1 MERDHNVDGT
11 EEVSAGTTSDINATS
26 RTSSD
31 TAVNATSFDEDNE
44 NDERNFIVIPNMDG
58 DPIIIPIKSKQKPEH
73 SKAEPTQVSDA
84 DDSVVDKVDDA
95 LLDKYAITVEEPVD
109 AYHQSFTHNDI
120 SNTTIS
126 TGELLLNGTEGVII
140 NSTINAT
147 NNNNF
152 EVDDGPRQVK
162 RVDYAS
168 NKAGAQILEQSPSLK
183 GASNLLTGDKDKY
196 SIAPC
201 MDKKYIVIGLSE
213 DILVKQIILAN
224 YERYSSRVKE
234 FQVLASQEYP
244 TPNEDYWNSI
254 GTYEAHSKS
263 GEQAFELLE
272 PTWARYLKFRFVS
285 HYGSEHYCTL
295 SQIKV
300 HGSTMLQGFHEQ
312 WTESEKKD
320 LESESLMESEQ
331 EEGGI
336 ISDGGGKVT
345 NENSIE
351 DEGVRRDLEEI
362 VNEDIV
368 GDGEIAI
375 ADDNVGFDV
384 TLDSTDNGEQD
395 IDSPVMNGIASTVLK
410 EGVAHM
416 IDNRQQQDISSVNKM
431 DEFESSIVRESQ
443 EGGEPPLTTSLTAD
457 GEDIETEEFNSGDI
471 NLANDVLLTV
481 DNMEPKP
488 QESTSD
494 VQDPTDLVHPN
505 DLNETNDGGST
516 SAVETV
522 DEETVVLED
531 ADPIHVSSINS
542 IHDAVQNARDAL
554 RTIEVLKSMVDASDV
569 IKNATRET
577 IKTAK
582 EVLLIAAPTKT
593 SNSEEEISSN
603 ATLSVGS
610 GYRGGE
616 VRGSENE
623 IAHDNLN
630 PKAVADVK
638 NDTSPEKVISVSEG
652 QGQKEHD
659 IKRRKGSDGKDS
671 RVIEETLSEL
681 YEQLSRHF
689 PHASCLQELEF
700 QAFKSKTLPVQP
712 GNGGLVGGG
721 AKMEPIFS
729 KITSE
734 IKSVQV
740 TQHQY
745 EQYISAVKS
754 CYQSMFFDMVK
765 DLDSMQSNFDQ
776 RLSVIEQ
783 TNLMRIN
790 GHLVKLSTF
799 SSAFATMAYQTV
811 HKGTW
816 QDAISLA
823 CCVLLI
829 WRFFRRNVRGPK
841 TLDYSV
847 GTVNKVDRD
856 RIANCNNQIPDL
868 IAEKDLPDKEVIL
881 FAQNMLLKNELVEV
895 KRKLANAE
903 EKLRYVQI
911 FVIFLLFGM
920 IWWQQQTI

>member
-1 MERDHNVDGT
+1 
-11 EEVSAGTTSDINATS
+11 
-26 RTSSD
+26 
-31 TAVNATSFDEDNE
+31 
-44 NDERNFIVIPNMDG
+44 
-58 DPIIIPIKSKQKPEH
+58 
-73 SKAEPTQVSDA
+73 
-84 DDSVVDKVDDA
+84 
-95 LLDKYAITVEEPVD
+95 
-109 AYHQSFTHNDI
+109 
-120 SNTTIS
+120 
-126 TGELLLNGTEGVII
+126 
-140 NSTINAT
+140 
-147 NNNNF
+147 
-152 EVDDGPRQVK
+152 
-162 RVDYAS
+162 
-168 NKAGAQILEQSPSLK
+168 
-183 GASNLLTGDKDKY
+183 
-196 SIAPC
+196 
-201 MDKKYIVIGLSE
+201 
-213 DILVKQIILAN
+213 
-224 YERYSSRVKE
+224 
-234 FQVLASQEYP
+234 
-244 TPNEDYWNSI
+244 
-254 GTYEAHSKS
+254 
-263 GEQAFELLE
+263 
-272 PTWARYLKFRFVS
+272 
-285 HYGSEHYCTL
+285 
-295 SQIKV
+295 
-300 HGSTMLQGFHEQ
+300 
-312 WTESEKKD
+312 
-320 LESESLMESEQ
+320 
-331 EEGGI
+331 
-336 ISDGGGKVT
+336 
-345 NENSIE
+345 
-351 DEGVRRDLEEI
+351 
-362 VNEDIV
+362 
-368 GDGEIAI
+368 
-375 ADDNVGFDV
+375 
-384 TLDSTDNGEQD
+384 
-395 IDSPVMNGIASTVLK
+395 MNGIASTVLK

-443 EGGEPPLTTSLTAD
+443 EGGDPPLTKFFTAD
-457 GEDIETEEFNSGDI
+457 GEDIETEEFKSGEI
-471 NLANDVLLTV
+471 ILADDVLLTV

-494 VQDPTDLVHPN
+494 VVHPN
-505 DLNETNDGGST
+505 DLNETNDGRST
-516 SAVETV
+516 SAVEAV
-522 DEETVVLED
+522 VEETVITKD

-554 RTIEVLKSMVDASDV
+554 RTIEVLKSMVEASDV

-582 EVLLIAAPTKT
+582 DVLLIAAPAKT
-593 SNSEEEISSN
+593 SNSDEEITRN
-603 ATLSVGS
+603 ATLPVGS
-610 GYRGGE
+610 GYHDGE
-616 VRGSENE
+616 VRGSEKE
-623 IAHDNLN
+623 IAHDDLN
-630 PKAVADVK
+630 PKADADSTASVK
-638 NDTSPEKVISVSEG
+638 NDTTPEKVISVSEG

-659 IKRRKGSDGKDS
+659 IKRRKGTDGKDS

-829 WRFFRRNVRGPK
+829 WRFFRRNARGPK
-841 TLDYSV
+841 TLDDSV
-847 GTVNKVDRD
+847 GTSNKVDRD
-856 RIANCNNQIPDL
+856 RIANRNDQIPDL
-868 IAEKDLPDKEVIL
+868 IAEKGLPNKEVIL

-895 KRKLANAE
+895 KCKLANAE
-903 EKLRYVQI
+903 EKLRYLQI

>member
-1 MERDHNVDGT
+1 M
-11 EEVSAGTTSDINATS
+11 DINAEDEHSIPVTGDVEVTS
-26 RTSSD
+26 KTSSD
-31 TAVNATSFDEDNE
+31 IAVNATSFDEVIE
-44 NDERNFIVIPNMDG
+44 NDKRNFIVIPNMDG
-58 DPIIIPIKSKQKPEH
+58 DPIIIPIKSKQ
-73 SKAEPTQVSDA
+73 TQVSDA
-84 DDSVVDKVDDA
+84 DVSVVDKVDDA
-95 LLDKYAITVEEPVD
+95 LLDKYAVTDGSAEEVDHNRVEPDV
-109 AYHQSFTHNDI
+109 TDI
-120 SNTTIS
+120 SNTTHSIRES
-126 TGELLLNGTEGVII
+126 LNGTEGVIL
-140 NSTINAT
+140 NSNINAT
-147 NNNNF
+147 NN
-152 EVDDGPRQVK
+152 VQGDDGPRQVK

-168 NKAGAQILEQSPSLK
+168 NKAGSQILEQSPSLK

-213 DILVKQIILAN
+213 DILVKQIILTN

-254 GTYEAHSKS
+254 GTFEAHSKS

-272 PTWARYLKFRFVS
+272 PTWARYLKFRFLS

-312 WTESEKKD
+312 WTENEMKD

-336 ISDGGGKVT
+336 ISDGGGKVS
-345 NENSIE
+345 NEKSNADE
-351 DEGVRRDLEEI
+351 VEWNDVEGV

-368 GDGEIAI
+368 GVGDDEIAI
-375 ADDNVGFDV
+375 AYDNIGFDI
-384 TLDSTDNGEQD
+384 TLNGTDNGEQVT
-395 IDSPVMNGIASTVLK
+395 DSPVMNGIASTVLN
-410 EGVAHM
+410 EGVAQM
-416 IDNRQQQDISSVNKM
+416 IDNKQQQDITSMKKM

-443 EGGEPPLTTSLTAD
+443 EGSGPPFTSILNAD

-471 NLANDVLLTV
+471 ILANDVLLTV

-494 VQDPTDLVHPN
+494 AQDPTDMAHPN
-505 DLNETNDGGST
+505 HLSETHKEGST
-516 SAVETV
+516 AAVEAV
-522 DEETVVLED
+522 EELAVTKA
-531 ADPIHVSSINS
+531 ADPIHVSSINP

-582 EVLLIAAPTKT
+582 EVLLIAPPTKT
-593 SNSEEEISSN
+593 SNSDEEIISN

-610 GYRGGE
+610 DYPDGE
-616 VRGSENE
+616 VRGIENE
-623 IAHDNLN
+623 IAHDDLN
-630 PKAVADVK
+630 PKAEADSTASVK
-638 NDTSPEKVISVSEG
+638 NDTKPEKVTSLSEG
-652 QGQKEHD
+652 RGQKEHD
-659 IKRRKGSDGKDS
+659 IKRRKGTDGKDS
-671 RVIEETLSEL
+671 RVIEEPVSEL
-681 YEQLSRHF
+681 YEKLSSHF

-700 QAFKSKTLPVQP
+700 QAFKSKTLPVQS
-712 GNGGLVGGG
+712 GTGGLVGGG

-740 TQHQY
+740 TQHHY
-745 EQYISAVKS
+745 EQYISAVKA

-776 RLSVIEQ
+776 RLSVIEK

-790 GHLVKLSTF
+790 GHLVNLSTF
-799 SSAFATMAYQTV
+799 SSAFVMMAYEAA

-823 CCVLLI
+823 CCLLLL
-829 WRFFRRNVRGPK
+829 WRFVRRNVRGPK
-841 TLDYSV
+841 KLGDGVDT
-847 GTVNKVDRD
+847 GNKVDRD
-856 RIANCNNQIPDL
+856 RIAICNDQIPDL
-868 IAEKDLPDKEVIL
+868 IAEKDLPGKEVIL

-895 KRKLANAE
+895 KRKLADTE
-903 EKLRYVQI
+903 EKLMYLQI
-911 FVIFLLFGM
+911 FVMFLLFGM
-920 IWWQQQTI
+920 VWWQQQTI